1 MVSTS
6 EELTA
11 RHAQRA
17 DPAAGEVANTFG
29 MLDYRDQFR
38 KNQSGMSQ
46 VDNLLCALVHALAR
60 QLDPAIESLCMAA
73 SEAASP
79 CFRKGR
85 A

>member
-29 MLDYRDQFR
+29 MLDYRHQFR
-38 KNQSGMSQ
+38 KNQCGMSQ
-46 VDNLLCALVHALAR
+46 VDNLCALVHALAR
-60 QLDPAIESLCMAA
+60 RLDPAIESLCMAV